1 MEFMLTT
8 LWAYNTSGYRHLLCK
23 RCILLKMHMEF
34 ATSFEKKSKPVS
46 LCLHNTPISKDDAH
60 FNKLNT
66 HLIKACIFE

>member
-8 LWAYNTSGYRHLLCK
+8 LWAYITSGYRHLLCK

-46 LCLHNTPISKDDAH
+46 PVFIISKDDAH
-60 FNKLNT
+60 LNKLNT
-66 HLIKACIFE
+66 HQIKACIFE

>member
-46 LCLHNTPISKDDAH
+46 PVFIILKMTPI
-60 FNKLNT
+60 
-66 HLIKACIFE
+66 